1 MRKEEVLPL
10 TYNFYPE
17 LLETLPWGSG
27 QQAAG
32 LKAVHL
38 HSRWH
43 PLASVGDSRI
53 TKFFQEEAV
62 RQYPLVEE
70 WSPRTLELLIG
81 SLSFYP
87 TRQAHGA
94 RLRTPMIL
102 LGKNEDIANQ
112 YLQTTC
118 ILYHTI
124 RRKCFPYSPPLLL
137 LFLEGR
143 T

>member
-1 MRKEEVLPL
+1 MPL

-53 TKFFQEEAV
+53 AKFFQEEAV

-70 WSPRTLELLIG
+70 WSPHSRIIDRK
-81 SLSFYP
+81 P
-87 TRQAHGA
+87 V
-94 RLRTPMIL
+94 IL
-102 LGKNEDIANQ
+102 PNKTSPRRATAN
-112 YLQTTC
+112 TNDSSEE
-118 ILYHTI
+118 
-124 RRKCFPYSPPLLL
+124 K
-137 LFLEGR
+137 
-143 T
+143 